1 MAPIIYNLNDAT
13 FRSKMIGLDYDW
25 TLVNPKG
32 GQTFPKNIDD
42 WTWYSPTV
50 PDKLKQYYDDGYM
63 LVVFTNQ
70 SKSWKDEQIKLV
82 MSTLNIPVFVVVN
95 RDKCD
100 YKPNIISYN
109 TLFTDNEID
118 KTSSFF
124 IGDALGRKT
133 DFADSDKVFAENI
146 GIPYLSPEQ
155 VFLTKS
161 FEEYDVSHI
170 QIHVPTIIIMMGY
183 PGSGKTSF
191 ANNICN
197 DTDKLL
203 AHIKGDDYK
212 SNTPKML
219 KASLAHIQT
228 KSSIIFDATN
238 SSIKKRKLY
247 IDHANKHDYAV
258 VCIHMSL
265 ALDVSYK
272 RSNMRQE
279 EKTVPKIAFSVY
291 KKYYEEPTEAEGFI
305 LHTV

>member
-1 MAPIIYNLNDAT
+1 MAPIIYNLNDAA

-32 GQTFPKNIDD
+32 GQTFPKNVDD
-42 WTWYSPTV
+42 WIWYSPTV
-50 PDKLKQYYDDGYM
+50 PDKLKRYYDDGYM

-82 MSTLNIPVFVVVN
+82 MSTLNIPLFVVVN

-109 TLFTDNEID
+109 TLFIDNEID
-118 KTSSFF
+118 KTLSFF

-146 GIPYLSPEQ
+146 GIPYVSPEQ
-155 VFLTKS
+155 VFLTNS
-161 FEEYDVSHI
+161 FEKYDVSHI

-183 PGSGKTSF
+183 PGSGKTTF

-197 DTDKLL
+197 DTDKQL

-219 KASLAHIQT
+219 KASLEHIKT

-247 IDHANKHDYAV
+247 IEHAKKHDYTV
-258 VCIHMSL
+258 VCVHMSFP
-265 ALDVSYK
+265 LDVSYK

-279 EKTVPKIAFSVY
+279 GKTVPKIAFSVY
-291 KKYYEEPTEAEGFI
+291 KKHYEEPTESEGFI